1 MNMFTLPF
9 IKKHLFLMLSS
20 LLPTVSGGFCLQ
32 LHVYCLQFQLD
43 FASLLVE
50 KQRGYIMHLFYY
62 TETSNARIF
71 SGNV

>member
-20 LLPTVSGGFCLQ
+20 FLPTVSVGF
-32 LHVYCLQFQLD
+32 CLQFQLD